1 MRRTGVIPALLLF
14 GGGFMISVW
23 WLVPAVMIGAFVGI
37 ALIAICSANWTDE
50 ERNDQ
55 DEQH

>member
-1 MRRTGVIPALLLF
+1 MIPC
-14 GGGFMISVW
+14 I
-23 WLVPAVMIGAFVGI
+23 WLIHAVMLGAFIGI
-37 ALIAICSANWTDE
+37 TLVALCSANWTDE

>member
-1 MRRTGVIPALLLF
+1 MIPA
-14 GGGFMISVW
+14 W
-23 WLVPAVMIGAFVGI
+23 WLIPAVMLGAFIGI
-37 ALIAICSANWTDE
+37 TLLAICSANWTDE

>member
-1 MRRTGVIPALLLF
+1 MIPA
-14 GGGFMISVW
+14 W
-23 WLVPAVMIGAFVGI
+23 WLIPAVMLGAFIGI
-37 ALIAICSANWTDE
+37 TLIAICSANRTDE